1 MFPGLWKVSV
11 VCPVYKNVGEHL
23 TPLKYYSISLSLLIL
38 SSTRLS
44 IMLTETTFWV
54 TKSIVFNPLGSLLMS
69 WLSFSE
75 TLDNKFILR
84 EVVLDISKVFDKVW
98 QRWLLHKL
106 TSYGISRRDF
116 LIIKSF
122 LLGRFMKFLINGWSC
137 FLDQCRCPQG
147 FIFSPTLILLYI
159 SNLLKILRLRINIY
173 ADDDTM
179 IYVSLTLLA
188 QFNGGPT
195 GL

>member
-75 TLDNKFILR
+75 TLDNKFIMR

-116 LIIKSF
+116 VIIKSPSYWVGSWSSS
-122 LLGRFMKFLINGWSC
+122 LMAGPVSLINAGVPKALSSVLPS
-137 FLDQCRCPQG
+137 FY
-147 FIFSPTLILLYI
+147 FILTICLRFSDYE
-159 SNLLKILRLRINIY
+159 
-173 ADDDTM
+173 
-179 IYVSLTLLA
+179 
-188 QFNGGPT
+188 
-195 GL
+195 